1 MIYGESVLFMTS
13 INSEEMKLHFSWHLM
28 FGTTIGHAACSL
40 TKPHSCGNLNI
51 IDITANWSGFFE
63 EITQLLQKVRVF
75 KWFSYFPVNVLQFCE
90 TENIISIMENIV
102 KKANISR
109 FTSPA
114 A

>member
-1 MIYGESVLFMTS
+1 
-13 INSEEMKLHFSWHLM
+13 M

-40 TKPHSCGNLNI
+40 TKPHSCGNLNT